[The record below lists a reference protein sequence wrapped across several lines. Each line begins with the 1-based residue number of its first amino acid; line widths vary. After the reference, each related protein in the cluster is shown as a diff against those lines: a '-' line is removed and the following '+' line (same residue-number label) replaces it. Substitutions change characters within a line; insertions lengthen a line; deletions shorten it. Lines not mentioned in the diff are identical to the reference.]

1 MDLKRVALVF
11 PETVYAA
18 GQPPLGVGY
27 LAASI
32 LRDCSGVEPVILDR
46 SFERNPRQAL
56 LRDVG
61 EGCYDLLGISL
72 VTPHLGMMKEL
83 ALAAK
88 QARPETLVVVGG
100 PHATMLPEAT
110 LAIPGVD
117 IVCEGEGEQVL
128 VELLRAGGNPRGI
141 AGLLYRDESGQVV
154 RQPRHQEYANLDEIP
169 IPARQLYDMENYL
182 THWYSMDTV
191 RQGMRGT
198 SVLATRGCPYRCTF
212 CQPTIS
218 TMFGN
223 KIRKRDPVKIVDE
236 IEQMR
241 DQFRLEA
248 FMFEDSTFILD
259 HAWVRRICRELME
272 RKIGLLW
279 CCNVRVDLASFEILR
294 DMKEAGLRKVNMGV
308 ESGSNRILR
317 DIYDKGTTT
326 EMVRKCL
333 ADCKRLGLKVQGY
346 FMMGAPTET
355 RREMQETIR
364 LAADEPFDDAVFDI
378 ATPFPGTLLYDMSS
392 QNIVLPFE
400 EFDCFQKTVYN
411 HAGEL
416 SPQEVAEL
424 KRRAYWLFYL
434 HPRRFLHTISSVLAP
449 KGLGRL
455 LLKARRV

>member
-1 MDLKRVALVF
+1 VALVF
-11 PETVYAA
+11 PETIYAA

-32 LRDCSGVEPVILDR
+32 LRECPGVEPVILDR

-56 LRDVG
+56 LRDVR
-61 EGCYDLLGISL
+61 EGRYDLLGISL

-88 QARPETLVVVGG
+88 QARPDTLVVVGG
-100 PHATMLPEAT
+100 PHATMLPEET

-117 IVCEGEGEQVL
+117 IVCEGEGERTL
-128 VELLRAGGNPRGI
+128 VELLHAGGNPRGI
-141 AGLLYRDESGQVV
+141 AGMVYRGEDQSIVREPRRKEYEDLDLL
-154 RQPRHQEYANLDEIP
+154 PL
-169 IPARQLYDMENYL
+169 PARQLYDMEDYL

-191 RQGMRGT
+191 RPGMRGT
-198 SVLATRGCPYRCTF
+198 SVLATRGCPYSCTF

-223 KIRKRDPVKIVDE
+223 KLRKRDPVKIVDE
-236 IEQMR
+236 IEEIR
-241 DQFRLEA
+241 DRFRLEA

-259 HAWVRRICRELME
+259 HAWVRRICRELID
-272 RKIGLLW
+272 RKIGLIW
-279 CCNVRVDLASFEILR
+279 CCNVRVDLASYELLR

-308 ESGSNRILR
+308 ESGSNRILC
-317 DIYDKGTTT
+317 DVYDKGTTT

-333 ADCKRLGLKVQGY
+333 ADCKQLGLKVQGY
-346 FMMGAPTET
+346 FMLGAPSET

-378 ATPFPGTLLYDMSS
+378 ATPFPGTKLYQMSS

-400 EFDCFQKTVYN
+400 EFDCFQRTVYN

-416 SPQEVAEL
+416 SPQEVADL

-434 HPRRFLHTISSVLAP
+434 HPRRFLHTISNILAP
-449 KGLGRL
+449 KGWGRL
-455 LLKARRV
+455 LLKVRRV